1 MDNRGLGIIEVILI
15 LSLAV
20 ILLLLFRE
28 TIVTLLSDIVIGVT
42 SVVAYAR

>member
-1 MDNRGLGIIEVILI
+1 MNNRGFGIIEVILV

-28 TIVTLLSDIVIGVT
+28 TIVTFLSDIVIGVA
-42 SVVAYAR
+42 SVVAYVR